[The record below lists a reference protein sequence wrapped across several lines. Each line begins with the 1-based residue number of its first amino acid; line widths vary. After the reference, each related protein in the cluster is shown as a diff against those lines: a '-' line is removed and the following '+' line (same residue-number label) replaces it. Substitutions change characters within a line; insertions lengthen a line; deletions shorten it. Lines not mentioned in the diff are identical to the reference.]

1 MTSLLHLD
9 SNGWTHGIK
18 PTNNLTRLGPTV
30 VCFVLGTTSA
40 GSAAGTTAASADLV

>member
-18 PTNNLTRLGPTV
+18 PTNQPHPAGAECGLFCAGHHLG
-30 VCFVLGTTSA
+30 GQR
-40 GSAAGTTAASADLV
+40 G